1 VVLRRTECHLVGQ
14 GQITLGCERH
24 AESAPLVAFSVRV

>member
-14 GQITLGCERH
+14 GQITLGCGRD
-24 AESAPLVAFSVRV
+24 AESAPLVLFSVKT